1 MKVELFPFQKKAV
14 YELRTRTAAA
24 LGMYQNTHIPQ
35 VISLQ
40 APTGAGKTIIMA
52 ALIEDIYFGT
62 ENYADQP
69 EAIFVWLSDSPAL
82 NEQSKQKIDLKADR
96 IKFGQCVV
104 IEDDSFDMEELQ
116 DGHIYFLNTQKLGK
130 AGNLG
135 KHSDN
140 RQYTIWETLENT
152 AKKKADKLYFII
164 DEAHRG
170 MQGTAA
176 GTATSIMQR
185 FIKGSV
191 PHKLSP
197 IPVVIGMSATS
208 ARFNQLVGDTNSTL
222 QKVIITPNDVR
233 ASGLL
238 KDRIL
243 ITYPDDSAKHNDMA
257 VLQAATDEWKSKCD
271 HWYQYCY
278 KQHYSHVNPVFV
290 IQVQAGSGKLISNTN
305 LDDVIAK
312 IEERIGV
319 TFKENEVV
327 HTFGSATTLLVNGLN
342 VPHIEPSEITDDRR
356 IKVVLFKE
364 NLSTG
369 WDCPRA
375 ETMMSF
381 RHAEDAT
388 YIAQLLGRM
397 VRTPLQSHILVDDY
411 LNDVRLYLP
420 YFNAHTVEDVVKEL
434 QNSEG
439 EDIPTVVDSESLED
453 VVYVPWT
460 IHTTQYG
467 KGDTSTPGQIEL
479 EEFMSDNSVSGQSK
493 IEHDSQRKNQLEDI
507 DSVERGTENDNLSLL
522 QQPCPQS
529 ESLPLIS
536 VPVNTNTEV
545 EGQFAEGEQ
554 LSFLPEIDREGIT
567 KFINDQGL
575 LTYVVKTARIHS
587 YLKSLLDLAGLLT
600 YNMIY
605 QGAKDEV
612 ERDILDIMREYIDE
626 LHQAGQY
633 ESLSAR
639 VLEFRLLVDVFDV
652 FGQSIRNYGQM
663 NFTAISD
670 SDIDRQLRA
679 ADARIGNYGFC
690 NLYGQ
695 RYLDIMDVNAYK
707 IDCILFAADDNCIAN
722 LNRYAEKKF
731 HELNDKYR
739 RYVVGKSEKCRKQ
752 YDDIMANSDIV
763 SKHNFT
769 LPETVSVKIEPTG
782 KKYDNHLFA
791 YADGMAQIK
800 LNSWESGLID
810 EESKRSDFVCWLR
823 NPPREKWS
831 MCMPYEMEGQ
841 TKPAYP
847 DFIIVRK
854 DSVLGY
860 VIDILEPHNPNFKD
874 NLGKAKALAKYA
886 EEEPKIGRVQLIRL
900 EKDASGKD
908 KFKRLDMS
916 HGSVRQKVL
925 KAINTDE
932 IDHIFETDGFFE

>member
-1 MKVELFPFQKKAV
+1 MKVELFPFQKNAV
-14 YELRTRTAAA
+14 CELRTRTAAA
-24 LGMYQNTHIPQ
+24 LGMYHNTHIPQ

-152 AKKKADKLYFII
+152 AKTKAGRLYFII

-176 GTATSIMQR
+176 GMATSIMQR
-185 FIKGSV
+185 FIKGSA

-197 IPVVIGMSATS
+197 MPVVIGMSATS
-208 ARFNQLVGDTNSTL
+208 ARFNRLVGDTNSTL
-222 QKVIITPNDVR
+222 QRVIITPNDVR

-243 ITYPDDSAKHNDMA
+243 ITYPDDPEKHNDMA
-257 VLQAATDEWKSKCD
+257 VLQAAADEWKSKCD
-271 HWYQYCY
+271 HWHQYCY
-278 KQHYSHVNPVFV
+278 EQHYAHVNPIFV
-290 IQVQAGSGKLISNTN
+290 IQVQAGTGKSISNTN
-305 LDDVIAK
+305 LDDVISK
-312 IEERIGV
+312 IEERTGV
-319 TFKENEVV
+319 TFKENEIV
-327 HTFGSATTLLVNGLN
+327 HTFGSAAALLVNGLK
-342 VPHIEPSEITDDRR
+342 VPHVEPSEITDDRR
-356 IKVVLFKE
+356 IKIVLFKE

-439 EDIPTVVDSESLED
+439 EDIPTVVDSESLEE

-460 IHTTQYG
+460 IHTTQHR
-467 KGDTSTPGQIEL
+467 KENTSIPGQ
-479 EEFMSDNSVSGQSK
+479 VG
-493 IEHDSQRKNQLEDI
+493 LEDFLSDKLVLNQGEI
-507 DSVERGTENDNLSLL
+507 GCDCQQINLSEDAEGQEQGTKSNDFPLL
-522 QQPCPQS
+522 KQPCPQR
-529 ESLPLIS
+529 EPCPIIS
-536 VPVNTNTEV
+536 VPVHVNPTSEEQIV
-545 EGQFAEGEQ
+545 VGEQ

-575 LTYVVKTARIHS
+575 LTYVVKTAKIHS

-605 QGAKDEV
+605 QGARDEI
-612 ERDILDIMREYIDE
+612 EQDILDMMREYIDD
-626 LHQAGQY
+626 LHQSGEY
-633 ESLSAR
+633 EPLSAR
-639 VLEFRLLVDVFDV
+639 VLEFKLLVDVFDV
-652 FGQSIRNYGQM
+652 FGQSIKNYGQM
-663 NFTAISD
+663 NFTAVSD

-690 NLYGQ
+690 NLYGR

-722 LNRYAEKKF
+722 LNKYAEKKF

-752 YDDIMANSDIV
+752 YDDIVANSDIV

-769 LPETVSVKIEPTG
+769 LPETISVKTEPNG

-791 YADGMAQIK
+791 YADGIAQIR
-800 LNSWESGLID
+800 LNGWESGLID
-810 EESKRSDFVCWLR
+810 EESKRSDFICWLR

-831 MCMPYEMEGQ
+831 MCMPYEMEGEI
-841 TKPAYP
+841 KPTYP

-854 DSVLGY
+854 DAVLGY
-860 VIDILEPHNPNFKD
+860 VIDILEPHNPSFKD

-886 EEEPKIGRVQLIRL
+886 EEEPKIGRVQLIRR

>member
-1 MKVELFPFQKKAV
+1 M
-14 YELRTRTAAA
+14 
-24 LGMYQNTHIPQ
+24 
-35 VISLQ
+35 
-40 APTGAGKTIIMA
+40 
-52 ALIEDIYFGT
+52 
-62 ENYADQP
+62 
-69 EAIFVWLSDSPAL
+69 
-82 NEQSKQKIDLKADR
+82 
-96 IKFGQCVV
+96 
-104 IEDDSFDMEELQ
+104 
-116 DGHIYFLNTQKLGK
+116 
-130 AGNLG
+130 
-135 KHSDN
+135 
-140 RQYTIWETLENT
+140 
-152 AKKKADKLYFII
+152 
-164 DEAHRG
+164 
-170 MQGTAA
+170 
-176 GTATSIMQR
+176 
-185 FIKGSV
+185 
-191 PHKLSP
+191 
-197 IPVVIGMSATS
+197 
-208 ARFNQLVGDTNSTL
+208 
-222 QKVIITPNDVR
+222 
-233 ASGLL
+233 
-238 KDRIL
+238 
-243 ITYPDDSAKHNDMA
+243 
-257 VLQAATDEWKSKCD
+257 
-271 HWYQYCY
+271 
-278 KQHYSHVNPVFV
+278 
-290 IQVQAGSGKLISNTN
+290 ISNTN

-312 IEERIGV
+312 IEERIRV
-319 TFKENEVV
+319 AFKENEVV
-327 HTFGSATTLLVNGLN
+327 HTFGSTATLLVNGLN
-342 VPHIEPSEITDDRR
+342 VSHIEPSEITDDRR

-397 VRTPLQSHILVDDY
+397 VRTLLQSYILVDDY

-420 YFNAHTVEDVVKEL
+420 YFNAYTVENVVKEL

-439 EDIPTVVDSESLED
+439 EDIPTVVDSESLEE

-460 IHTTQYG
+460 IHTTQHR
-467 KGDTSTPGQIEL
+467 KENAPIPGQTGL
-479 EEFMSDNSVSGQSK
+479 EEFMPDTTVLGQSK
-493 IEHDSQRKNQLEDI
+493 IEPDNQQKSKLEDI
-507 DSVERGTENDNLSLL
+507 DSVERGTENDNLFPL
-522 QQPCPQS
+522 QQPYPQS
-529 ESLPLIS
+529 EPLPVIS
-536 VPVNTNTEV
+536 VPVNTNTEA
-545 EGQFAEGEQ
+545 EGQIVEGEQ
-554 LSFLPEIDREGIT
+554 FSFLPEIDREGIT

-575 LTYVVKTARIHS
+575 LTYVVKTAKIHS

-612 ERDILDIMREYIDE
+612 EEDILNMMRKYVDKLHHSGEYE
-626 LHQAGQY
+626 A
-633 ESLSAR
+633 LSAK
-639 VLEFRLLVDVFDV
+639 VLEFKLLVDVFDV
-652 FGQSIRNYGQM
+652 FGQSIRNYGQL

-690 NLYGQ
+690 NLYGR
-695 RYLDIMDVNAYK
+695 RYLDIMDVNKYK

-752 YDDIMANSDIV
+752 YDDIVANSDIV

-800 LNSWESGLID
+800 LNGWESGLID

-831 MCMPYEMEGQ
+831 MCMPYEMKGE
-841 TKPAYP
+841 TKAAYP

-860 VIDILEPHNPNFKD
+860 VIDILEPHNPDYKD

-886 EEEPKIGRVQLIRL
+886 EEEPKIGRVQLIRR
-900 EKDASGKD
+900 EKDAFGKD

-916 HGSVRQKVL
+916 RGSIRQKVL

-932 IDHIFETDGFFE
+932 IDHIFETDGFF

>member
-1 MKVELFPFQKKAV
+1 MH
-14 YELRTRTAAA
+14 
-24 LGMYQNTHIPQ
+24 QNTHIPQ

-152 AKKKADKLYFII
+152 AKKKADRLYFII

-191 PHKLSP
+191 THKLSP
-197 IPVVIGMSATS
+197 IPLVIGMSATS

-222 QKVIITPNDVR
+222 QRVIITPNDVR

-243 ITYPDDSAKHNDMA
+243 ITYPDDPAKNNDMA

-271 HWYQYCY
+271 HWRQYCY
-278 KQHYSHVNPVFV
+278 EQHYAQVNPVFV

-305 LDDVIAK
+305 LDDIIAK

-319 TFKENEVV
+319 AFKENEVV
-327 HTFGSATTLLVNGLN
+327 HTFGSTATLLVNGLN

-381 RHAEDAT
+381 RHAEDTT

-439 EDIPTVVDSESLED
+439 EDIPTVVDSESLEE

-460 IHTTQYG
+460 IHTTQHR
-467 KGDTSTPGQIEL
+467 KENAPIPGQIGL
-479 EEFMSDNSVSGQSK
+479 EEFMPDTAVLGQSK
-493 IEHDSQRKNQLEDI
+493 IEPDNQQKNKLEDI
-507 DSVERGTENDNLSLL
+507 DSVERGTENDNWFPL
-522 QQPCPQS
+522 QQPYPQS
-529 ESLPLIS
+529 EPLPVIS
-536 VPVNTNTEV
+536 VPVNTNMEA
-545 EGQFAEGEQ
+545 EGQIVEGEQ
-554 LSFLPEIDREGIT
+554 LSLLPEIDREGIT
-567 KFINDQGL
+567 KFINDQGF
-575 LTYVVKTARIHS
+575 LTYVVKTTKIHS

-612 ERDILDIMREYIDE
+612 EEDILNMMREYVDK
-626 LHQAGQY
+626 LHQSGEY
-633 ESLSAR
+633 EALSAK
-639 VLEFRLLVDVFDV
+639 VLEFKLLVDVFDV
-652 FGQSIRNYGQM
+652 FGQSIRNYGQL

-690 NLYGQ
+690 NLYGR

-752 YDDIMANSDIV
+752 YDDIVANSDIV

-800 LNSWESGLID
+800 LNGWESGLID

-831 MCMPYEMEGQ
+831 MCMPYEMEGVK
-841 TKPAYP
+841 KPAYP

-854 DSVLGY
+854 DPVLGY

-874 NLGKAKALAKYA
+874 NLGKAKALAGYA
-886 EEEPKIGRVQLIRL
+886 EEEPKIGRVQLIRR

-916 HGSVRQKVL
+916 HGSIRKKVL

>member
-14 YELRTRTAAA
+14 HELRTRTAAA

-140 RQYTIWETLENT
+140 RQYTIWETLENA
-152 AKKKADKLYFII
+152 AKKKADRLYFII

-197 IPVVIGMSATS
+197 IPLVIGMSATS

-222 QKVIITPNDVR
+222 QRVIITPNDVR

-243 ITYPDDSAKHNDMA
+243 ITYPDDPAKNNDMA

-271 HWYQYCY
+271 HWRQYCY
-278 KQHYSHVNPVFV
+278 EQHYTQVSPVFV

-319 TFKENEVV
+319 AFKENEVV
-327 HTFGSATTLLVNGLN
+327 HTFGSTATLLVNGLN

-420 YFNAHTVEDVVKEL
+420 YFNAYTVENVVKEL

-439 EDIPTVVDSESLED
+439 EDIPTVVDSESLEE

-460 IHTTQYG
+460 IHTTQHR
-467 KGDTSTPGQIEL
+467 KENAPIPGQIGL
-479 EEFMSDNSVSGQSK
+479 EEFMPDTAVLGQSR
-493 IEHDSQRKNQLEDI
+493 IEPDNQQKSKLEDI
-507 DSVERGTENDNLSLL
+507 DRVEQGTENDNLFPL
-522 QQPCPQS
+522 QQPYPQS
-529 ESLPLIS
+529 EPLPVIS
-536 VPVNTNTEV
+536 VPVNIDMEAD
-545 EGQFAEGEQ
+545 EQIIEGEQ
-554 LSFLPEIDREGIT
+554 LSLLPEIDREGIT
-567 KFINDQGL
+567 KFINDQGFL
-575 LTYVVKTARIHS
+575 SYVVKTAKIHS

-612 ERDILDIMREYIDE
+612 EEDILNMMREYVDK
-626 LHQAGQY
+626 LHHSGEY
-633 ESLSAR
+633 EALSAK
-639 VLEFRLLVDVFDV
+639 VLEFKLLVDVFDV
-652 FGQSIRNYGQM
+652 FGQSIRNYGQL

-690 NLYGQ
+690 NLYGR
-695 RYLDIMDVNAYK
+695 RYLDIMDANKYK
-707 IDCILFAADDNCIAN
+707 IDCILFAADDNCVAN

-752 YDDIMANSDIV
+752 YDDIVANSDIV

-769 LPETVSVKIEPTG
+769 LPETISVKIDPTG
-782 KKYDNHLFA
+782 KKYNNHLFA

-800 LNSWESGLID
+800 LNGWESGLID

-831 MCMPYEMEGQ
+831 MCMPYEMEGE

-874 NLGKAKALAKYA
+874 NLGKAKALARYA
-886 EEEPKIGRVQLIRL
+886 EEEAKIGRVQLIRR

-908 KFKRLDMS
+908 KFKRLDMA
-916 HGSVRQKVL
+916 HGCIRQKVL

-932 IDHIFETDGFFE
+932 IDHIFEADGFFE

>member
-52 ALIEDIYFGT
+52 TLIEDIYFGT

-152 AKKKADKLYFII
+152 AKKKADRLYFII

-197 IPVVIGMSATS
+197 IPLVIGMSATS

-222 QKVIITPNDVR
+222 QRVIITPNDVR

-243 ITYPDDSAKHNDMA
+243 ITYPDDPAKNNDMA

-271 HWYQYCY
+271 HWRQYCY
-278 KQHYSHVNPVFV
+278 EQHYAQVNPVFV

-319 TFKENEVV
+319 AFKENEVV
-327 HTFGSATTLLVNGLN
+327 HTFGSTATLLVNGLN

-420 YFNAHTVEDVVKEL
+420 YFNAYTVENVVKEL

-439 EDIPTVVDSESLED
+439 EDIPTVVDSESLEE

-460 IHTTQYG
+460 IHMTQHR
-467 KGDTSTPGQIEL
+467 KENAPIPGQIGL
-479 EEFMSDNSVSGQSK
+479 EEFMSDTAVLGQSK
-493 IEHDSQRKNQLEDI
+493 IEPDNQQKSKLEDI
-507 DSVERGTENDNLSLL
+507 DNVERGTENDNLFPL
-522 QQPCPQS
+522 QQPYPQS
-529 ESLPLIS
+529 EPLPVIS
-536 VPVNTNTEV
+536 VPVNTNMEAA
-545 EGQFAEGEQ
+545 GQIVEGEQ
-554 LSFLPEIDREGIT
+554 LSLLPEIDREGIT

-575 LTYVVKTARIHS
+575 LTYVVKTAKIHS

-612 ERDILDIMREYIDE
+612 EEDILNMMREYVDK
-626 LHQAGQY
+626 LHHSGEY
-633 ESLSAR
+633 EALSAKM
-639 VLEFRLLVDVFDV
+639 LEFKLLVDVFDV
-652 FGQSIRNYGQM
+652 FGQSIRNYGQL

-690 NLYGQ
+690 NLYGR
-695 RYLDIMDVNAYK
+695 RYLDIMDVNKYK

-752 YDDIMANSDIV
+752 YDDIVANSDIV

-800 LNSWESGLID
+800 LNGWESGLID

-831 MCMPYEMEGQ
+831 MCMPYEMEGV

-854 DSVLGY
+854 DAVLGY

-874 NLGKAKALAKYA
+874 NLGKAKALAQYA
-886 EEEPKIGRVQLIRL
+886 KEEPKIGRVQLIRL
-900 EKDASGKD
+900 EKAASGKD

-916 HGSVRQKVL
+916 HGSIRKKVL

>member
-152 AKKKADKLYFII
+152 AKKKADRLYFII

-197 IPVVIGMSATS
+197 IPLVIGMSATS

-222 QKVIITPNDVR
+222 QRVIITPNDVR

-243 ITYPDDSAKHNDMA
+243 ITYPDDPAKNNDMA

-271 HWYQYCY
+271 HWRQYCY
-278 KQHYSHVNPVFV
+278 EQHYAQVNPVFV

-305 LDDVIAK
+305 LDDIIAK

-319 TFKENEVV
+319 AFKENEVV
-327 HTFGSATTLLVNGLN
+327 HTFGSTATLLVNGLN

-420 YFNAHTVEDVVKEL
+420 YFNAYTVENVVKEL
-434 QNSEG
+434 QKSEG

-453 VVYVPWT
+453 VVYAPWT
-460 IHTTQYG
+460 IHTTQHR
-467 KGDTSTPGQIEL
+467 KENAPIPGQIRL
-479 EEFMSDNSVSGQSK
+479 EEFIPDNAVLGQSR
-493 IEHDSQRKNQLEDI
+493 IEPDTQQKSKLEDI
-507 DSVERGTENDNLSLL
+507 DRVEQGTENDNLFPL
-522 QQPCPQS
+522 QQPYPQS
-529 ESLPLIS
+529 EPLPVIS
-536 VPVNTNTEV
+536 VPVNTNMEA
-545 EGQFAEGEQ
+545 EGQIVEGEQ
-554 LSFLPEIDREGIT
+554 LSLLPEIDREGIT
-567 KFINDQGL
+567 KFINDQGF
-575 LTYVVKTARIHS
+575 LTYVVKTAKIHS

-612 ERDILDIMREYIDE
+612 EEDILNMMREYVDK
-626 LHQAGQY
+626 LHYSGEY
-633 ESLSAR
+633 EALSAK
-639 VLEFRLLVDVFDV
+639 VLEFKLLVDVFDV
-652 FGQSIRNYGQM
+652 FGQSIRNYDQL

-690 NLYGQ
+690 NLYGR
-695 RYLDIMDVNAYK
+695 RYLDIMDVNKYK

-752 YDDIMANSDIV
+752 YDDIVANSDIV

-800 LNSWESGLID
+800 LNGWESGLID
-810 EESKRSDFVCWLR
+810 EESRRSDFVCWLR

-831 MCMPYEMEGQ
+831 MCMPYEMKGEI
-841 TKPAYP
+841 KAAYP
-847 DFIIVRK
+847 DFIIVRN

-860 VIDILEPHNPNFKD
+860 VIDILEPHNPDYKD

-886 EEEPKIGRVQLIRL
+886 EEEPKIGRVQIIRR

-916 HGSVRQKVL
+916 HGSIRQKVL

>member
-152 AKKKADKLYFII
+152 AKKKADRLYFII

-197 IPVVIGMSATS
+197 IPLVIGMSATS

-222 QKVIITPNDVR
+222 QRVIITPNDVR

-243 ITYPDDSAKHNDMA
+243 ITYPDDPAKNNDMA

-271 HWYQYCY
+271 HWRQYCY
-278 KQHYSHVNPVFV
+278 EQHYAQVNPVFV

-305 LDDVIAK
+305 LDDIIAK

-319 TFKENEVV
+319 AFKENEVV
-327 HTFGSATTLLVNGLN
+327 HTFGSTATLLVNGLN

-439 EDIPTVVDSESLED
+439 EDIPTVVDSESLEE

-460 IHTTQYG
+460 IHTTQHR
-467 KGDTSTPGQIEL
+467 KENAPIPGQIGL
-479 EEFMSDNSVSGQSK
+479 EEFMPDTAVLGQSK
-493 IEHDSQRKNQLEDI
+493 IEPDNQQKSKLEDI
-507 DSVERGTENDNLSLL
+507 DSVERGTENDNLFPL
-522 QQPCPQS
+522 QQPYLQS
-529 ESLPLIS
+529 EPLPVIS
-536 VPVNTNTEV
+536 VPVNTDMEAEV
-545 EGQFAEGEQ
+545 QIVEGEQ
-554 LSFLPEIDREGIT
+554 LSLLPEIDREGIT
-567 KFINDQGL
+567 KFINDQGF
-575 LTYVVKTARIHS
+575 LTYVVKTAKIHS
-587 YLKSLLDLAGLLT
+587 YLKSLLDLTGLLT

-612 ERDILDIMREYIDE
+612 EEDIINMMREYVDE
-626 LHQAGQY
+626 LHHSGEY
-633 ESLSAR
+633 EALSAK
-639 VLEFRLLVDVFDV
+639 VLEFKLLVDVFDV
-652 FGQSIRNYGQM
+652 FGQSIRNYGQL

-690 NLYGQ
+690 NLYGR

-752 YDDIMANSDIV
+752 YDDIVANSDIV

-800 LNSWESGLID
+800 LNGWESGLID

-831 MCMPYEMEGQ
+831 MCMPYEMKGE

-854 DSVLGY
+854 DPVLGY

-874 NLGKAKALAKYA
+874 NLGKAKALAGYA
-886 EEEPKIGRVQLIRL
+886 EEEPKIGRVQLIRR

-916 HGSVRQKVL
+916 RGSIRQKVL

>member
-14 YELRTRTAAA
+14 NELRTRTAAA

-116 DGHIYFLNTQKLGK
+116 DGHICFLNTQKLGK

-152 AKKKADKLYFII
+152 AKKKADRLYFII

-191 PHKLSP
+191 LHKLSP
-197 IPVVIGMSATS
+197 IPLVIGMSATS

-222 QKVIITPNDVR
+222 QRVIITPNDVR

-243 ITYPDDSAKHNDMA
+243 ITYPDDPAKNNDMA

-271 HWYQYCY
+271 HWRQYCY
-278 KQHYSHVNPVFV
+278 EQHYAQVNPVFV

-305 LDDVIAK
+305 LDDIIAK

-319 TFKENEVV
+319 AFKENEVV
-327 HTFGSATTLLVNGLN
+327 HTFGSTATLLVNGLN

-381 RHAEDAT
+381 RHAEDAA

-439 EDIPTVVDSESLED
+439 ED
-453 VVYVPWT
+453 
-460 IHTTQYG
+460 
-467 KGDTSTPGQIEL
+467 
-479 EEFMSDNSVSGQSK
+479 K
-493 IEHDSQRKNQLEDI
+493 IEPDNQQKNKLEDI
-507 DSVERGTENDNLSLL
+507 DSVEQGTENDNLFPL
-522 QQPCPQS
+522 QQPYPQS
-529 ESLPLIS
+529 EPLPVIS
-536 VPVNTNTEV
+536 VPVNTDMEADEQIV
-545 EGQFAEGEQ
+545 EGEQ

-567 KFINDQGL
+567 KFINDQGF
-575 LTYVVKTARIHS
+575 LTYVVKTAKIQS

-612 ERDILDIMREYIDE
+612 EEDILNMMREYVDK
-626 LHQAGQY
+626 LHYSGEY
-633 ESLSAR
+633 EALSAK
-639 VLEFRLLVDVFDV
+639 VLEFKLLVDVFDV
-652 FGQSIRNYGQM
+652 FGQSIRNYGQL

-690 NLYGQ
+690 NLYGR

-752 YDDIMANSDIV
+752 YDDIVANSDIV

-769 LPETVSVKIEPTG
+769 LPEMVSVKLEPTG

-800 LNSWESGLID
+800 LNGWESGLID
-810 EESKRSDFVCWLR
+810 EESRRSDFVCWLR

-831 MCMPYEMEGQ
+831 MCMPYEMKGE
-841 TKPAYP
+841 TKAAYP
-847 DFIIVRK
+847 DFIIVRN

-860 VIDILEPHNPNFKD
+860 VIDILEPHNPDYKD

-886 EEEPKIGRVQLIRL
+886 EEEPKIGRVQLIRR
-900 EKDASGKD
+900 EKDVSGKD

-916 HGSVRQKVL
+916 RGSIRQKVL

>member
-52 ALIEDIYFGT
+52 DLIEDIYFGT

-152 AKKKADKLYFII
+152 AKKKADRLYFII

-191 PHKLSP
+191 THKLSP

-243 ITYPDDSAKHNDMA
+243 ITYPDDPTKNNDMA

-271 HWYQYCY
+271 HWYQYCC
-278 KQHYSHVNPVFV
+278 KQHYAHVNPVFV

-305 LDDVIAK
+305 LNDVIAK
-312 IEERIGV
+312 IEERIGAN
-319 TFKENEVV
+319 FKENEVV
-327 HTFGSATTLLVNGLN
+327 HTFGAATTLSVNGLN
-342 VPHIEPSEITDDRR
+342 IPHVEPSKITDDRR

-460 IHTTQYG
+460 IHTTQDR

-479 EEFMSDNSVSGQSK
+479 EEFMSDNSVLGHSE
-493 IEHDSQRKNQLEDI
+493 IEYDSQQKNLLEDA
-507 DSVERGTENDNLSLL
+507 DSLGQGTKNNNLFPL
-522 QQPCPQS
+522 QQPFPQS
-529 ESLPLIS
+529 EPLPVIS
-536 VPVNTNTEV
+536 VPVNTNTEA
-545 EGQFAEGEQ
+545 EGQIVEGEQ
-554 LSFLPEIDREGIT
+554 LSFVPEIDREGIT
-567 KFINDQGL
+567 KFINDQGF
-575 LTYVVKTARIHS
+575 LTYVVKTAKIHS
-587 YLKSLLDLAGLLT
+587 YLKSLLDLTGLLT

-612 ERDILDIMREYIDE
+612 EEDIINMMREYVDE
-626 LHQAGQY
+626 LHQSGEY
-633 ESLSAR
+633 EALSAK
-639 VLEFRLLVDVFDV
+639 VLEFKLLVDVFDV
-652 FGQSIRNYGQM
+652 FGQSIRNYGQL
-663 NFTAISD
+663 NFTALSD

-679 ADARIGNYGFC
+679 ADVRIGSYGFC
-690 NLYGQ
+690 NLYGR

-752 YDDIMANSDIV
+752 YDDIVANSDIV

-769 LPETVSVKIEPTG
+769 LPEMVSVKIEPTG

-791 YADGMAQIK
+791 YADGIAQIK
-800 LNSWESGLID
+800 LNGWESGLID
-810 EESKRSDFVCWLR
+810 EESRRSDFVCWLR

-831 MCMPYEMEGQ
+831 MCMPYEMKGEI
-841 TKPAYP
+841 KAAYP

-874 NLGKAKALAKYA
+874 NLGKAKALAQYA

-916 HGSVRQKVL
+916 HGSIRKKVL

>member
-1 MKVELFPFQKKAV
+1 MKVELFPFQKKTV

-104 IEDDSFDMEELQ
+104 IADDSFDMEELQ

-152 AKKKADKLYFII
+152 AKKKADRLYFII

-191 PHKLSP
+191 SHKLSP

-243 ITYPDDSAKHNDMA
+243 ITYPDDPAKNNDMA

-271 HWYQYCY
+271 HWYQYCC
-278 KQHYSHVNPVFV
+278 KQHYAHVNPVFV

-305 LDDVIAK
+305 LNDVIAK
-312 IEERIGV
+312 IEERIGAN
-319 TFKENEVV
+319 FRENEVV
-327 HTFGSATTLLVNGLN
+327 HTFGAATTLSVNGLN
-342 VPHIEPSEITDDRR
+342 IPHVEPSEITDDRR

-460 IHTTQYG
+460 IHTIQHR

-479 EEFMSDNSVSGQSK
+479 EEFMSDNSVSGHSE
-493 IEHDSQRKNQLEDI
+493 IEHDSQQKNLLEDTN
-507 DSVERGTENDNLSLL
+507 SLEQGTKNDNLFPL

-529 ESLPLIS
+529 EPLPVIS
-536 VPVNTNTEV
+536 VPVNTNTGA
-545 EGQFAEGEQ
+545 EGQIVEGEQ

-567 KFINDQGL
+567 KFINDQGF
-575 LTYVVKTARIHS
+575 LTYVVKTVKIHS

-612 ERDILDIMREYIDE
+612 EKDILDMMREYIDG
-626 LHQAGQY
+626 LHQSGQY

-639 VLEFRLLVDVFDV
+639 VIEFKLLVDVFDV

-707 IDCILFAADDNCIAN
+707 IDCILFAADDNCITN

-752 YDDIMANSDIV
+752 YDDIVANSDIV

-782 KKYDNHLFA
+782 KKYNNHLFA

-800 LNSWESGLID
+800 LNGWESGLID
-810 EESKRSDFVCWLR
+810 EESRRSDFVCWLR

-831 MCMPYEMEGQ
+831 MCMPYEMKGE
-841 TKPAYP
+841 TKAAYP

-860 VIDILEPHNPNFKD
+860 VIDILEPHNPDFKD

-886 EEEPKIGRVQLIRL
+886 EEEPKIGRVQLIRR

-916 HGSVRQKVL
+916 HGTVRQKVL

-932 IDHIFETDGFFE
+932 IDHIFEMDGFFE

>member
-152 AKKKADKLYFII
+152 AKKKADRLYFII

-191 PHKLSP
+191 PHKLSQ
-197 IPVVIGMSATS
+197 IPLVIGMSATS

-222 QKVIITPNDVR
+222 QRVIITPNDVR

-243 ITYPDDSAKHNDMA
+243 ITYPDDPAKNNDMA
-257 VLQAATDEWKSKCD
+257 VLQAATDEWKSKCG
-271 HWYQYCY
+271 HWRQYCY
-278 KQHYSHVNPVFV
+278 EQHYAQVNPVFV
-290 IQVQAGSGKLISNTN
+290 IQVQAGSVKLISNTN

-319 TFKENEVV
+319 AFKENEVV
-327 HTFGSATTLLVNGLN
+327 HTFGSTATLLVNGLN

-420 YFNAHTVEDVVKEL
+420 YFNAHTVENVVKEL

-439 EDIPTVVDSESLED
+439 EDIPTVVDSESLEE

-460 IHTTQYG
+460 IHTTQHR
-467 KGDTSTPGQIEL
+467 KENAPIPGQIGL
-479 EEFMSDNSVSGQSK
+479 EKFMPDSSVLGQRK
-493 IEHDSQRKNQLEDI
+493 IEPDNQQKSKLEDI
-507 DSVERGTENDNLSLL
+507 DSVERGTENDNLFPL
-522 QQPCPQS
+522 QQPYPQS
-529 ESLPLIS
+529 EPLPVIS
-536 VPVNTNTEV
+536 VPENTDMEADEQIV
-545 EGQFAEGEQ
+545 EGEQ

-567 KFINDQGL
+567 KFINDQGF
-575 LTYVVKTARIHS
+575 LTYVVKTAKIHS

-612 ERDILDIMREYIDE
+612 EEDILNMMREYVDK
-626 LHQAGQY
+626 LHYSGEY
-633 ESLSAR
+633 EALSAK
-639 VLEFRLLVDVFDV
+639 VLEFKLLVDVFDV
-652 FGQSIRNYGQM
+652 FGQSIRNYGQL

-690 NLYGQ
+690 NLYGR
-695 RYLDIMDVNAYK
+695 RYLDIMDVNKYK

-752 YDDIMANSDIV
+752 YDDIVANSDIV

-800 LNSWESGLID
+800 LNGWESGLID
-810 EESKRSDFVCWLR
+810 EESRRSDFVCWLR

-831 MCMPYEMEGQ
+831 MCMPYEMKGEI
-841 TKPAYP
+841 KVAYP

-860 VIDILEPHNPNFKD
+860 VIDILEPHNPDYKD

-886 EEEPKIGRVQLIRL
+886 EEEPKIGRVQIIRR

-916 HGSVRQKVL
+916 HGSIRQKVL
-925 KAINTDE
+925 KAINTD
-932 IDHIFETDGFFE
+932 

>member
-152 AKKKADKLYFII
+152 AKKKADRLYFII

-170 MQGTAA
+170 MRGTAA

-197 IPVVIGMSATS
+197 IPLVIGMSATS

-222 QKVIITPNDVR
+222 QRVIITPNDVR

-238 KDRIL
+238 KDHIL
-243 ITYPDDSAKHNDMA
+243 ITYPDDPAKNNDMA

-271 HWYQYCY
+271 HWRQYCY
-278 KQHYSHVNPVFV
+278 EQHYAQVNPVFV

-305 LDDVIAK
+305 LDDIIAK

-319 TFKENEVV
+319 AFKENEVV
-327 HTFGSATTLLVNGLN
+327 HTFGSTATLLVNGLN

-439 EDIPTVVDSESLED
+439 EDIPTVVDSESLEEA
-453 VVYVPWT
+453 VYVPWT
-460 IHTTQYG
+460 IHTTQHR
-467 KGDTSTPGQIEL
+467 KENAPIPGQIGL
-479 EEFMSDNSVSGQSK
+479 EEFMPDTAVLGQSK
-493 IEHDSQRKNQLEDI
+493 IEPDNQQKNKLEDI
-507 DSVERGTENDNLSLL
+507 DSMERGTENDNLFPL
-522 QQPCPQS
+522 QQPYPQS
-529 ESLPLIS
+529 EPLPVIS
-536 VPVNTNTEV
+536 VPVNTNMEA
-545 EGQFAEGEQ
+545 EGQIVEGEQ
-554 LSFLPEIDREGIT
+554 LSLLPEIDREGIT
-567 KFINDQGL
+567 KFINDQGF
-575 LTYVVKTARIHS
+575 LTYVVKTAKIHS
-587 YLKSLLDLAGLLT
+587 YLKSLLDLTGLLT

-612 ERDILDIMREYIDE
+612 EEDIINMMREYVDE
-626 LHQAGQY
+626 LHHSGEY
-633 ESLSAR
+633 EALSAK
-639 VLEFRLLVDVFDV
+639 VLEFKLLVDVFDV
-652 FGQSIRNYGQM
+652 FGQSIRNYGQL

-690 NLYGQ
+690 NLYGR

-752 YDDIMANSDIV
+752 YDDIVANSDIV

-800 LNSWESGLID
+800 LNGWESGLID

-831 MCMPYEMEGQ
+831 MCMPYEMEGVK
-841 TKPAYP
+841 KPAYP

-874 NLGKAKALAKYA
+874 NLGKAKALAQYA
-886 EEEPKIGRVQLIRL
+886 KEEPKIGRVQLIRL
-900 EKDASGKD
+900 EKAASGKD

-916 HGSVRQKVL
+916 HGSIRKKVL

>member
-152 AKKKADKLYFII
+152 AKKKADRLYFII

-191 PHKLSP
+191 THKLSP

-243 ITYPDDSAKHNDMA
+243 ITYPDDPTKNNDMA
-257 VLQAATDEWKSKCD
+257 VLQTAADEWKSKCD
-271 HWYQYCY
+271 HWYQYCC
-278 KQHYSHVNPVFV
+278 KQHYAHVNPVFV

-305 LDDVIAK
+305 LNDVIAK
-312 IEERIGV
+312 IEERIGAN
-319 TFKENEVV
+319 FKENEVV
-327 HTFGSATTLLVNGLN
+327 HTFGATTTLSVNGLN
-342 VPHIEPSEITDDRR
+342 IPHVEPSEITDDRR

-460 IHTTQYG
+460 IHTTQYR

-479 EEFMSDNSVSGQSK
+479 EEFMSDNSVSGHSQ
-493 IEHDSQRKNQLEDI
+493 IEYNSQQKNLLEDT
-507 DSVERGTENDNLSLL
+507 DSLEQGTKNDYLFPL
-522 QQPCPQS
+522 QQPCLQS
-529 ESLPLIS
+529 EQLPVIS
-536 VPVNTNTEV
+536 VPVNTNTEA
-545 EGQFAEGEQ
+545 EGQIVEGEQ
-554 LSFLPEIDREGIT
+554 LSFLSEIDREGIT
-567 KFINDQGL
+567 KFINDQGF
-575 LTYVVKTARIHS
+575 LTYVVKTAKIHS

-612 ERDILDIMREYIDE
+612 ERNILDMMREYIDE
-626 LHQAGQY
+626 LHQSKQY

-639 VLEFRLLVDVFDV
+639 VLEFKLLVDVFDV

-679 ADARIGNYGFC
+679 ADAQIGNYGFC

-752 YDDIMANSDIV
+752 YDDIVANSDIV

-782 KKYDNHLFA
+782 KKYNNHLFA

-800 LNSWESGLID
+800 LNGWESGLID
-810 EESKRSDFVCWLR
+810 EESRRSDFVCWLR

-831 MCMPYEMEGQ
+831 MCMPYEIKGE
-841 TKPAYP
+841 TKAAYP

-860 VIDILEPHNPNFKD
+860 VIDILEPHNPDYKD
-874 NLGKAKALAKYA
+874 NLGKAMALAKYA
-886 EEEPKIGRVQLIRL
+886 EEEPKIGRVQLIRR

-916 HGSVRQKVL
+916 HGTVRQKVL